1 MSQPGIGKGA
11 AMDSPALRGIILTE
25 YQNKEAIIVY
35 ASTEAV
41 AFLGNAVYVGMS
53 HKEFLTSLEVDIN
66 HKGMKRAAETLRLD
80 ADAINRKV
88 RHLTA
93 YAVEEFGDVL
103 EGVLPKNTGV
113 ALMPV
118 VGIDGNLSTCKVVT
132 TAVEGGASTP
142 RCATFLWDVAEDVSV
157 ERLLRVA
164 STGGYFALMRGEKA
178 RARSEESLQSML
190 SSARGVPRVV
200 RRVGCARASSQGA
213 SGSPAKVRPVSY
225 PAETE
230 SDEELPPRSTAEEE
244 PNGRAIGLTEANP
257 SGEEWSEEVTD

>member
-1 MSQPGIGKGA
+1 
-11 AMDSPALRGIILTE
+11 
-25 YQNKEAIIVY
+25 
-35 ASTEAV
+35 
-41 AFLGNAVYVGMS
+41 MS
-53 HKEFLTSLEVDIN
+53 HEEFLTSLEVDIN
-66 HKGMKRAAETLRLD
+66 HEGMKRAAETLQLD
-80 ADAINRKV
+80 PDAIKTRLK
-88 RHLTA
+88 HLTT
-93 YAVEEFGDVL
+93 YAVKEFEDVL
-103 EGVLPKNTGV
+103 NGILPGNTGA
-113 ALMPV
+113 ALLPV
-118 VGIDGNLSTCKVVT
+118 VGLSGTLITCKVVT
-132 TAVEGGASTP
+132 TLLERGADTV
-142 RCATFLWDVAEDVSV
+142 CLATWLWDVSEDVTV
-157 ERLLRVA
+157 ERLLGAA
-164 STGGYFALMRGEKA
+164 STGKYFTLMRGEKA